1 MKLSKFLND
10 SFCPNCDS
18 PLFRTPVVIN
28 RGNISS
34 KLMIIGE
41 APGAMEE
48 ELSTPFVGRSGKLL
62 NSILK
67 AAGFDNQK
75 DVYITNV
82 IKTRPPNNRIPSQRD
97 IALHLPWLYQQINL
111 IQPLIIVLMGSTSL
125 RAILGNTS
133 KITKLRGTWQNW
145 EGILLM
151 PIFHPSYLLRN
162 PSRDSGKPYSLTVSD
177 MKEVR
182 RKLVELESVPTVKNL
197 S

>member
-1 MKLSKFLND
+1 MKLSKISED
-10 SFCPNCDS
+10 SLCTNCDS
-18 PLFRTPVVIN
+18 PLFISPVVIN
-28 RGNISS
+28 RGNTSS

-41 APGAMEE
+41 APGAKEE

-62 NSILK
+62 NSILN
-67 AAGFDNQK
+67 AAGFDYHN

-82 IKTRPPNNRIPSQRD
+82 IKTRPPNNRTPTQRD
-97 IALHLPWLYQQINL
+97 IALQLPWLYQQINL
-111 IQPLIIVLMGSTSL
+111 IEPLIIVLMGSTSL
-125 RAILGNTS
+125 RAILGNKS

-162 PSRDSGKPYSLTVSD
+162 PSRDSGKPFSLTISD

-182 RKLVELESVPTVKNL
+182 RKLIELESVPTVKNL
-197 S
+197 L